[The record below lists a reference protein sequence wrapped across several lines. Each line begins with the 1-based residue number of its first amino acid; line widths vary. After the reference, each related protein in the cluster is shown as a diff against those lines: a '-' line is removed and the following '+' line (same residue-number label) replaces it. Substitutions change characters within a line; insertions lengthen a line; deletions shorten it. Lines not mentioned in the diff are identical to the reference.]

1 MYNKVNL
8 VLMMIL
14 INKKFL
20 NPGNFF
26 FLPGFLSWSCTIHRT
41 ARERGGYLF
50 NSSLPLPPASQ
61 ALRHWPG
68 DCCRELTSA
77 YSWQP
82 DSSREPLVSERKSL
96 TTKLHA
102 LKSRNNLKNKNNSD
116 PESVV
121 VKKHFNLCLFMKK
134 NRVLNIIAVLV
145 MILLILA

>member
-26 FLPGFLSWSCTIHRT
+26 FLSGFSFMNIHDSQDSRG
-41 ARERGGYLF
+41 RGGYLF

-61 ALRHWPG
+61 TLRHQPG
-68 DCCRELTSA
+68 DYCRELTSA

-82 DSSREPLVSERKSL
+82 DSNREPLVSERKSL

-116 PESVV
+116 PESVA

>member
-1 MYNKVNL
+1 MHNKVNL
-8 VLMMIL
+8 VVMMMMMKL
-14 INKKFL
+14 LNK
-20 NPGNFF
+20 GNFF
-26 FLPGFLSWSCTIHRT
+26 FLSGFSFTNIHDSQDSRGRGRLSIWLLSTTSASSRT
-41 ARERGGYLF
+41 
-50 NSSLPLPPASQ
+50 
-61 ALRHWPG
+61 LRHQSG
-68 DCCRELTSA
+68 DCYGELTSA
-77 YSWQP
+77 SSWQP

-116 PESVV
+116 PESVA